1 MSCDFRN
8 QLLNITNN
16 KSKRSEKSML
26 ETYND
31 IMTVEDVC
39 ESLLIGK
46 NAAYQLLNQGSIK
59 AFRIGSRWKIP
70 RASVI
75 EYILRSRQG

>member
-1 MSCDFRN
+1 
-8 QLLNITNN
+8 
-16 KSKRSEKSML
+16 
-26 ETYND
+26 
-31 IMTVEDVC
+31 MTVEDVC

>member
-1 MSCDFRN
+1 
-8 QLLNITNN
+8 
-16 KSKRSEKSML
+16 ML

-59 AFRIGSRWKIP
+59 AFRMRPLKI
-70 RASVI
+70 
-75 EYILRSRQG
+75 LCNRQSSTV